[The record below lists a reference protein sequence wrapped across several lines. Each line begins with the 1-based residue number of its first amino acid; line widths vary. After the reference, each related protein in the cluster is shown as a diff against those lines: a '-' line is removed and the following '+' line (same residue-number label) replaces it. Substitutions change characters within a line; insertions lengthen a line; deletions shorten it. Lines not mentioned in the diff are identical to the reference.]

1 MAEKLSLQNVLDHLR
16 NSDKDIPQSHLK
28 FYSDLDSK
36 SLQQFMDAWRD
47 VNLPRKLIL
56 LDALLARLDSDTVVS
71 YEAIGRALL
80 ADADGEVRARA
91 IALLAEVDDPRLTD
105 SFVEILLH
113 DANLAPR
120 IEAATLLGE
129 FVLLAELEKLDGAL
143 QRKIEKALVAIVKSE
158 EDSSLRKRALE
169 SLGYSSNVELT
180 ELIESAFERADPTW
194 VASALRAMGRS
205 HDDERWRE
213 DVISMLLDTDARI
226 RLAAVEAAG
235 ELLIEEAS
243 PIMIQALEDEEEDDD
258 VASAAIW
265 ALSEI
270 GGDDAR
276 VYLIH
281 LIDQTED
288 EDLVEYLED
297 ALENLNFNNDLNKFD
312 LLSLDEDDLDSEG
325 K

>member
-169 SLGYSSNVELT
+169 SLGYSSNVELM

>member
-1 MAEKLSLQNVLDHLR
+1 MTEKLSLQNVLDHLR

-243 PIMIQALEDEEEDDD
+243 PIMIQALEDEEQDDD